1 MKSNF
6 KTVAA
11 IFLAAL
17 AFYLIAY
24 YAIEYRRTRLG
35 PWQVSF
41 VRTDSNQPALR
52 IDQNSLAITNV
63 QIVFSNA
70 VFSADTQTAAIA
82 FARPKPVPFEI
93 PWGECIFMDTTFQP
107 GTVVL
112 KISGHEIQLLP
123 RVLTIDQ
130 QEHPWHSNEQI
141 ILSPVI
147 TNQTPALIDPSGG
160 I

>member
-6 KTVAA
+6 KTIAA
-11 IFLAAL
+11 IFSAAL

-24 YAIEYRRTRLG
+24 YAIEHRRTRSG
-35 PWQVSF
+35 PWRVSF
-41 VRTDSNQPALR
+41 VQTDSNQPALR
-52 IDQNSLAITNV
+52 IDQNALAITNV
-63 QIVFSNA
+63 QIVFSNV
-70 VFSADTQTAAIA
+70 VFPTDAQTAAIA

-93 PWGECIFMDTTFQP
+93 PWGECVFMDTTFQP

-130 QEHPWHSNEQI
+130 QEHPWRSNEQI
-141 ILSPVI
+141 ILSPAI
-147 TNQTPALIDPSGG
+147 TNKTPEMSEQGEL
-160 I
+160 